1 MRASRVGM
9 RNRLGT
15 VVASERDES
24 EVDMSSC
31 IDVLGLASL
40 GFVLLDV
47 GIIVH

>member
-15 VVASERDES
+15 VVASESDES
-24 EVDMSSC
+24 EVDMSSG
-31 IDVLGLASL
+31 IDVLSRASL